1 VLVFIIPVRIT
12 LSAFRFLHT
21 NNTPSTQPFATL
33 TPTPTSTPSATLT
46 PTPTSTPTLVPTP
59 TIAPTLNPVPQPP
72 LTGDPPTDDQLS
84 QQDATLVN
92 GDFQLNIMRAY
103 TGSPI
108 GNSRPEA
115 NFRYIILWTT
125 IWNYSESEYAVFN
138 DDFEIEIDEV
148 GYPPDPNLMGRHK
161 DQLQGQDPN
170 RSWDYPDRNI
180 LLRPRLNVPAQGYK
194 NMLLVYELP
203 VDSHFLTLHMKI
215 GEGVEKSVSLALFEQ
230 DDNPE
235 EFTVVVEA
243 IGDDSA
249 WRVLDSVLG
258 EPEVLSTTQRNE
270 EPVGN
275 CNGGSEPITIPR
287 IELETEYS
295 YELNEVT
302 ELTVNPSL
310 EINIGRLAIPINGV
324 PILAESVSL
333 RGSLGEYRSR
343 REFTETLNTRR
354 MIQFGPFTLDPGE
367 QFSVTITTETI
378 QTPVTYRIWIAGNT
392 YESVEQVQG
401 TRTTH
406 DVYQGPCP

>member
-1 VLVFIIPVRIT
+1 LGCVHCKLRAVQGNRARLHHPCPHHSIRIP
-12 LSAFRFLHT
+12 LSAYQQYAIDSAFCHADADADQHSLCHADADADQHSHT
-21 NNTPSTQPFATL
+21 GTH
-33 TPTPTSTPSATLT
+33 
-46 PTPTSTPTLVPTP
+46 
-59 TIAPTLNPVPQPP
+59 
-72 LTGDPPTDDQLS
+72 TDDQLS

-249 WRVLDSVLG
+249 WRPGQRLG
-258 EPEVLSTTQRNE
+258 
-270 EPVGN
+270 G
-275 CNGGSEPITIPR
+275 
-287 IELETEYS
+287 
-295 YELNEVT
+295 
-302 ELTVNPSL
+302 
-310 EINIGRLAIPINGV
+310 A
-324 PILAESVSL
+324 
-333 RGSLGEYRSR
+333 RGSLYNSAQRGTG
-343 REFTETLNTRR
+343 RELQWWFRAHHHSA
-354 MIQFGPFTLDPGE
+354 D
-367 QFSVTITTETI
+367 
-378 QTPVTYRIWIAGNT
+378 
-392 YESVEQVQG
+392 
-401 TRTTH
+401 
-406 DVYQGPCP
+406 